1 MPPIDVLGIEHID
14 LTVSDLARSA
24 VFYGKVMAALGFR
37 RIEDTDPRW
46 ANALMTIAI
55 RPAAA
60 GQRDIAFSRYRPGL
74 HHLAFKA
81 ISRADVDE
89 FHHFV
94 LAEGIELLDA
104 PRLYPEYGANYYAMF
119 IADPDGVKLEVAHF
133 PWGYWRRAQTGG
145 RDERARYSPHTSK

>member
-1 MPPIDVLGIEHID
+1 MPAIDVLGIEHID
-14 LTVSDLARSA
+14 LTVSDLPRSEA
-24 VFYGKVMAALGFR
+24 FYDKVMSALGFR
-37 RIEDTDPRW
+37 RIEDADPRW

-55 RPAAA
+55 RPAADD
-60 GQRDIAFSRYRPGL
+60 QRQTAFNRYRAGL

-104 PRLYPEYGANYYAMF
+104 PSLYPEYGENYYAMF
-119 IADPDGVKLEVAHF
+119 IADPDGMKLEVAHF

-145 RDERARYSPHTSK
+145 RDERARYSPRSSR

>member
-14 LTVSDLARSA
+14 LTVSDVERSEA
-24 VFYGKVMAALGFR
+24 FYDKVMAALGFR

-46 ANALMTIAI
+46 ANAHMTLAI

-60 GQRDIAFSRYRPGL
+60 DERELTFNRYRPGL

-89 FHHFV
+89 FHRFA
-94 LAEGIELLDA
+94 LAEGIEVLDA
-104 PRLYPEYGANYYAMF
+104 PALYPEYGENYYAVF
-119 IADPDGVKLEVAHF
+119 VADPDGIKLEIAHL

-145 RDERARYSPHTSK
+145 RDERARYSPRTSK